1 MKRIIIIC
9 EGQTEQQFCN
19 DVLQAHFNAKEIYI
33 QNPTISKTG
42 GGIVN
47 WEALKHQI
55 ETHLK
60 RDNTA
65 IVTTLI
71 DFYGIHASHKYPNWL
86 QAKQEVD
93 KFKGMDIIETA
104 MRLGVL
110 PELRDRFIPYIQL
123 HEFEAILFSDINV
136 FNNNFES
143 EDFLDYDYLVET
155 IDSNSNPEMINDS
168 PETAP
173 SKRLAK
179 IIKGYHSD
187 TENMKVFYGS
197 LLSHD
202 IGLNTIRAKCLRFNN
217 WITRL
222 ENI

>member
-19 DVLQAHFNAKEIYI
+19 DVLQSYFNLKNIFL

-47 WEALKHQI
+47 WEALKHQVV
-55 ETHLK
+55 THLK
-60 RDNTA
+60 QDSTS

-71 DFYGIHASHKYPNWL
+71 DFYGIHANHKYPNWQVAKL
-86 QAKQEVD
+86 QQD
-93 KFKGMDIIETA
+93 KSVGMDLMEEGMQLDI
-104 MRLGVL
+104 
-110 PELRDRFIPYIQL
+110 PEDLRKRFVPYVQL

-136 FNNNFES
+136 YDNNFEPD
-143 EDFLDYDYLVET
+143 EFLDYKYLVDT
-155 IDSNSNPEMINDS
+155 INDNANPEMINDGV
-168 PETAP
+168 ETAP
-173 SKRLAK
+173 SKRLSK
-179 IIKGYHSD
+179 ILKGYYSD
-187 TENMKVFYGS
+187 NENMKVFYGS

-202 IGLNTIRAKCLRFNN
+202 IGILQIKNKCPRFNE
-217 WITRL
+217 WLSKL

>member
-19 DVLQAHFNAKEIYI
+19 DVLQSHFNLSGIYL
-33 QNPTISKTG
+33 QNPTITKTG

-60 RDNTA
+60 KDSTA

-71 DFYGIHASHKYPNWL
+71 DFYGIHANHKYPNWQL
-86 QAKQEVD
+86 AKQQMD
-93 KFKGMDIIETA
+93 KSIGMDMMEQGMHLDVA
-104 MRLGVL
+104 
-110 PELRDRFIPYIQL
+110 PELRDRFIPYVQL

-136 FNNNFES
+136 YDNNFETD
-143 EDFLDYDYLVET
+143 EFLDYNYLVET
-155 IDSNSNPEMINDS
+155 INDNLNPEMINDGV
-168 PETAP
+168 ETAP
-173 SKRLAK
+173 SKRLSK
-179 IIKGYHSD
+179 IIKGYFSD
-187 TENMKVFYGS
+187 NENMKVFYGS

-202 IGLNTIRAKCLRFNN
+202 IGLIKIRNKCPRFND
-217 WITRL
+217 WMTKL
-222 ENI
+222 ETI